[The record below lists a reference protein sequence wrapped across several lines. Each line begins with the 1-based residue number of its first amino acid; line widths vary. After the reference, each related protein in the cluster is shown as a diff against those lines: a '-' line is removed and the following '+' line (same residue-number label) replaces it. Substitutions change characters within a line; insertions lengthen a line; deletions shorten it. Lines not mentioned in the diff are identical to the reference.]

1 MSKSVAQF
9 FSAARALAARVL
21 LACLASIAGLVV
33 IDRFVLPVST
43 RWRPVRDIASGGA
56 RLSAAGADIAG
67 SAAGGDRRRTRPLFR
82 HSGVHWGQLE
92 AAASDFGDG
101 ASARG
106 ASTLDMQTVKNLF
119 LRPSHSVLRKAI
131 EIPLTLALDLVWPKR
146 RILEVDLNVAEW
158 GEGVFGAEA
167 AARRY
172 FHKSAAALDRR
183 EAVLL
188 AGALP
193 NPKARDPRRP
203 KGVYARL
210 IGRIALRARQEG
222 VDLDCLDLRADP
234 RADPRADLGA
244 TRVERSK
251 RAYR

>member
-21 LACLASIAGLVV
+21 LACLALIAGLVV
-33 IDRFVLPVST
+33 IDRFVPPVST
-43 RWRPVRDIASGGA
+43 LMAARYATLRPVARDY
-56 RLSAAGADIAG
+56 
-67 SAAGGDRRRTRPLFR
+67 RPLERISPDLLRAVIVAEDARFCR
-82 HSGVHWGQLE
+82 HSGVDWGQLE

-119 LRPSHSVLRKAI
+119 LWPSHSVLRKAI

-146 RILEVDLNVAEW
+146 RILEVYLNVAEW

-244 TRVERSK
+244 DAR
-251 RAYR
+251 